1 MAKRTYLELV
11 NRILIYMQED
21 VVTTLDGASGK
32 VLYVKEL
39 FNDAQKSIYGLT
51 NWYTLFIKRS
61 FRTSPS
67 PTITIK
73 DFTSTGDTFTIERD
87 GDVKIFTEGVEWNN
101 SVNNKTSAIAFGD
114 AIQDFYDT
122 LGEVVV
128 VTVVNAIVTVRNKPE
143 DDVGFTSLVLSNE
156 VAYEGELANNPIYD
170 VAEDF
175 GRSIIIT
182 DKTNNWSLMPISEKD
197 IARINPN
204 ELRGGSP
211 RFYSSFG
218 GFYNFY
224 PIPSGTTTLVDRY
237 YKVPKTLVNGED
249 VSDLPE
255 ELEPSMIKLV
265 TSDAVFFKENTARAG
280 ILRTQYEKEVQELK
294 LANDNIIDK
303 IASYG
308 GGLPAGEFTFF
319 GGMMPD
325 GFSRTTFSR

>member
-21 VVTTLDGASGK
+21 AITTLVGVSGK
-32 VLYVKEL
+32 SLYIKEL
-39 FNDAQKSIYGLT
+39 FNDAQKTIYGKT
-51 NWYTLFIKRS
+51 NWYTLFVKRQ
-61 FRTSPS
+61 FQTSPS
-67 PTITIK
+67 PTITIL
-73 DFTSTGDTFTIERD
+73 DFTSTGDTITFTRD
-87 GDVKIFTEGVEWNN
+87 GDVKVFIEGIDWSNTTD
-101 SVNNKTSAIAFGD
+101 NKTSANALG
-114 AIQDFYDT
+114 AAVQSFYDT
-122 LGEVVV
+122 LGKVVV

-143 DDVGFTSLVLSNE
+143 DDVGFTALVLSNE

-170 VAEDF
+170 VANDF

-182 DKTNNWSLMPISEKD
+182 DKTNNWSLRPISEKD

-224 PIPSGTTTLVDRY
+224 PVPSGTTTLVDRY
-237 YKVPKTLVNGED
+237 YKVPATLEENTD
-249 VSDLPE
+249 LSDLPE

-280 ILRTQYEKEVQELK
+280 ILRGQYDKEIEELK
-294 LANDNIIDK
+294 LANDYILDK
-303 IASYG
+303 VDSYG
-308 GGLPAGEFTFF
+308 GDVPGGDFTLF
-319 GGMMPD
+319 GGVMPD
-325 GFSRTTFSR
+325 GFPRTTFSR